1 MRYKISTKI
10 VHIPTRE
17 SYKTNNYFHKHAND
31 MIQNP
36 NYSNKQ
42 IYMKNVQK
50 NTCMHKQA

>member
-50 NTCMHKQA
+50 NTCMHKEA